1 MFSVQDSKWTSAVA
15 CAGACAGAAVA
26 YFVVTSRGSSR
37 GSAPGALPFKSEQKG
52 TGDHAHLDFE
62 RLPVAVM
69 RQRATDFHSLLDTR
83 RTVRFFSSDVPPMDV
98 LEKCILA
105 AGTAPSGAHLQPWF
119 FAVVKDPALKAQ
131 IRADV
136 EAEEQQNYDQ
146 RMKKTWV
153 DDVKGMV
160 AKVHQGDTVQKPYL
174 TEAPYLV
181 VLFKQTSSL
190 KDDGSTQTHY
200 YASESTGI
208 AAGMFLAA
216 LHNANLTTLTST
228 PMGAEAKIRK
238 ALGRPDSEKVF
249 LLLPVGWPAEDA
261 TVPNRAR
268 NGRKEVASISK
279 VF

>member
-1 MFSVQDSKWTSAVA
+1 M
-15 CAGACAGAAVA
+15 A
-26 YFVVTSRGSSR
+26 YCVLTSRRASCSSHGPAAGS
-37 GSAPGALPFKSEQKG
+37 LPFKSEQKG
-52 TGDHAHLDFE
+52 KGEHAHLDFE
-62 RLPVAVM
+62 RLPVAMM
-69 RQRATDFHSLLDTR
+69 RQRATDFHNLLDMR
-83 RTVRFFSSDVPPMDV
+83 RTVRFFSSDVPPLDIV
-98 LEKCILA
+98 EKCILA

-131 IRADV
+131 IRVDV

-160 AKVHQGDTVQKPYL
+160 AQVHKGDTVQKPYL

-216 LHNANLTTLTST
+216 LHNANLATLTST

-238 ALGRPDSEKVF
+238 LLGRPDSEKVF
-249 LLLPVGWPAEDA
+249 LLLPVGWPAKDA
-261 TVPNRAR
+261 TVPNRPR
-268 NGRKEVASISK
+268 NGRKEAASISK